1 MSKSVLIVDDHP
13 VVCEAIRKTLE
24 TQGYTI
30 VGETA
35 DGISALNMILSLK
48 PDIVILDV
56 SLEKMDGLTVLK
68 RIAQANLDVRVLVF
82 TAQSVDT
89 YAMRCLQAGASGFVS
104 KNEPLTKLLKA
115 VDTIVEGYVFF
126 PKKSMPFSDGG
137 RGKHSSDVLAA
148 LTNRELEVLKLLAEG
163 LTNLEIAEKLHLSN
177 KTVSGHKINI
187 LSKLGVTSVVDLVN
201 IARQNELV

>member
-137 RGKHSSDVLAA
+137 RGKHSSYVLAA

>member
-1 MSKSVLIVDDHP
+1 MGKNVLIVDDHP
-13 VVCEAIRKTLE
+13 VVCQAVRQTLE
-24 TQGYTI
+24 AEGYTI

-35 DGISALNMILSLK
+35 DGLSALNMIESLK
-48 PDIVILDV
+48 PEIVILDV

-68 RIAQANLDVRVLVF
+68 RIALSNLDVKVLVF
-82 TAQSVDT
+82 SAQSVDT

-104 KNEPLTKLLKA
+104 KNEPLSKLLKA

-126 PKKSMPFSDGG
+126 PKKSMPLHDADRHRNGSDM
-137 RGKHSSDVLAA
+137 LAV
-148 LTNRELEVLKLLAEG
+148 LTNRELEMLKLLTEG

-201 IARQNELV
+201 IARQNNLV

>member
-1 MSKSVLIVDDHP
+1 MSKTVLIVDDHP

-24 TQGYTI
+24 SQGYSI

-35 DGISALNMILSLK
+35 DGISALSMIVSLK
-48 PDIVILDV
+48 PGIVILDV
-56 SLEKMDGLTVLK
+56 GLEKMDGLTVLK
-68 RIAQANLDVRVLVF
+68 RVTQANLDVRVLVF

-115 VDTIVEGYVFF
+115 VDTIVDGYVFF
-126 PKKSMPFSDGG
+126 PKKSMPFTDGG
-137 RGKHSSDVLAA
+137 RGKNSRDALAA

-163 LTNLEIAEKLHLSN
+163 MTNLEIADKLHLSN

-187 LSKLGVTSVVDLVN
+187 LSKLGVTSVVDLVH

>member
-1 MSKSVLIVDDHP
+1 MSKTVLIVDDHP

-24 TQGYTI
+24 SQGYSI

-35 DGISALNMILSLK
+35 DGISALSMIVSLK
-48 PDIVILDV
+48 PGIVILDV
-56 SLEKMDGLTVLK
+56 GLEKMDGLTVLK
-68 RIAQANLDVRVLVF
+68 RVTQANLDVRVLVF

-115 VDTIVEGYVFF
+115 VDTIVDGYVFF
-126 PKKSMPFSDGG
+126 PKKSMPFNDGG
-137 RGKHSSDVLAA
+137 RGKNSRDALAA

-163 LTNLEIAEKLHLSN
+163 MTNLEIADKLHLSN

-187 LSKLGVTSVVDLVN
+187 LSKLGVTSVVDLVH

>member
-1 MSKSVLIVDDHP
+1 MNKNVLIVDDHP
-13 VVCEAIRKTLE
+13 VVCEAIRQTLE
-24 TQGYTI
+24 GQGYTI
-30 VGETA
+30 VGETP
-35 DGISALNMILSLK
+35 DGISALGMIEALK
-48 PDIVILDV
+48 PEVVILDV

-68 RIAQANLDVRVLVF
+68 RIALANFDVRVLVF

-104 KNEPLTKLLKA
+104 KNEPLSKLLKA
-115 VDTIVEGYVFF
+115 VDTIIEGYVFF
-126 PKKSMPFSDGG
+126 PKKSMPLLDTEGYKNGSDML
-137 RGKHSSDVLAA
+137 RV
-148 LTNRELEVLKLLAEG
+148 LTNREMEILKLLAEG

-201 IARQNELV
+201 IARQNNIV